1 MDARPPRGPAPSA
14 VRRSSKSARSSKYT
28 EKRKHGVWLSSVSGV
43 HFPPTEA
50 LTFRTLA
57 SRACGPGRRWT
68 PGELAWAFLYGA
80 WRTADLP
87 FASGHKSRLAL
98 KRRAHLSA
106 AMLAGVEAAW
116 PYCRDLRI
124 LVEAPDRILGAS
136 LYCLARRDHARRGN
150 RAARRTLRA
159 HRRRGLAGALLMR
172 DRRSCNRRPSSRR
185 RGISGDAECVS
196 AVRVPQCWPNP
207 ALLTGPE

>member
-28 EKRKHGVWLSSVSGV
+28 EKRKHGVWLSSVSRV

-87 FASGHKSRLAL
+87 FAPGHKSRLAL

-124 LVEAPDRILGAS
+124 LVEAPDSTLGAS
-136 LYCLARRDHARRGN
+136 CIAWLDATTHAAAIEPLGVPP
-150 RAARRTLRA
+150 RAPP
-159 HRRRGLAGALLMR
+159 AGTGWRPFHACGATYPR
-172 DRRSCNRRPSSRR
+172 DRRS
-185 RGISGDAECVS
+185 
-196 AVRVPQCWPNP
+196 
-207 ALLTGPE
+207 